1 MDAYG
6 KRYICAHL
14 TSAALPEAYPQTPT
28 YFFPPR
34 KPHRRVLNVVRS
46 IVGID
51 LAAGMKSPRKGRWFS
66 FIFFSFPWQLVHETP
81 PQREWISGK
90 CARIGLVCMVLA
102 ENHLARG
109 RADSNS
115 KRTAVGSLK
124 TPPATRH
131 DDACRGFSLRIADIA
146 FYRSGENTHNGGGS
160 YTIYRGGKAP
170 AS

>member
-1 MDAYG
+1 MDPYG

-14 TSAALPEAYPQTPT
+14 TSAALPEAYPQT
-28 YFFPPR
+28 R

-66 FIFFSFPWQLVHETP
+66 FLFFSFPWQLVHETP

-131 DDACRGFSLRIADIA
+131 DDACRGFSPRIASVA
-146 FYRSGENTHNGGGS
+146 FYRRGENTHNGGGV
-160 YTIYRGGKAP
+160 TPFIGGEKRQLLI
-170 AS
+170 SSQE